1 MQTLRG
7 RTCVFAGATVGDGP
21 ETVRALCKGGMN
33 VAVFTHQPKAAK
45 RLKHE
50 LEKSG
55 FEGGFLICADG
66 RRRRK
71 PREELF
77 SEVRDAFGSVD
88 VIISNTGGDGKQ
100 DSLETLEPSAL
111 LHSMDHLVCG
121 SFELLKAGLPYLKE
135 SRAPRVI
142 FMTTAEGCMGG
153 TYESFSNAVAKGAVR
168 ALTLNAAARLAGY
181 GITVNCISKGSIPRM
196 EGIPE
201 NGMDLSVRLPV
212 IPMGRLGT
220 QSDLA
225 GAVCF
230 LASEESSYI
239 TGQVLELSGG
249 LNLGR

>member
-50 LEKSG
+50 LEKLG

-71 PREELF
+71 TREELF

-111 LHSMDHLVCG
+111 LHSKREPG
-121 SFELLKAGLPYLKE
+121 
-135 SRAPRVI
+135 
-142 FMTTAEGCMGG
+142 
-153 TYESFSNAVAKGAVR
+153 
-168 ALTLNAAARLAGY
+168 AAADLHDDSRGVY
-181 GITVNCISKGSIPRM
+181 GRHIR
-196 EGIPE
+196 EFFQ
-201 NGMDLSVRLPV
+201 R
-212 IPMGRLGT
+212 R
-220 QSDLA
+220 
-225 GAVCF
+225 
-230 LASEESSYI
+230 
-239 TGQVLELSGG
+239 
-249 LNLGR
+249 R